1 MSNRRAGRGASV
13 PRLKICENHS
23 KHSAAVTQKRSLDSN
38 ESEAPMSRDIHV
50 YAIAHDQPDG
60 YFLVREKGRPDHRL
74 EIPKDRSL
82 FDTIKAIATA
92 HAADSMHIQLT
103 NDPTVEAQVEINA
116 HLPLDEAKPVRWP
129 TSN

>member
-1 MSNRRAGRGASV
+1 
-13 PRLKICENHS
+13 
-23 KHSAAVTQKRSLDSN
+23 
-38 ESEAPMSRDIHV
+38 MSRDIHI

-74 EIPKDRSL
+74 EIPKDRGL
-82 FDTIKAIATA
+82 FDTLKAIAAA
-92 HAADSMHIQLT
+92 HGADSMHIQLT
-103 NDPTVEAQVEINA
+103 NDPMVEAQIEIIA